1 MRRPVHL
8 PDDRIGRRRA
18 GGVSRKDDR
27 VVPALDVK
35 GFGWPTS
42 VAGRS
47 ARLNALDPPDLV
59 IELPDTTLDENDE
72 LSSLRLAQVA
82 EFAVVEIQQ
91 RRSQDPTILLQEL
104 QGRIGRHDLP

>member
-1 MRRPVHL
+1 MSLTGNSTDVVRCSRPIT
-8 PDDRIGRRRA
+8 R
-18 GGVSRKDDR
+18 
-27 VVPALDVK
+27 
-35 GFGWPTS
+35 
-42 VAGRS
+42 

-59 IELPDTTLDENDE
+59 IELPDTTLDEDDE